1 MLKKISAA
9 FTGGVVAAL
18 LMAVLMWYLGRI
30 GFFSRIGVSL
40 RPELSSARLFIDG
53 GWGGLWGLL
62 FMLPVLKAQIVV
74 RGLVLALPPAV
85 FVLCYRM
92 PHEGHGVLGL
102 NYGDWAPL
110 VILVSWLFWGVVGAF
125 WYKSAA

>member
-1 MLKKISAA
+1 MLKKISVT

-18 LMAVLMWYLGRI
+18 LMVVALWYLGQS
-30 GFFSRIGVSL
+30 GLLSRINVTL
-40 RPELSSARLFIDG
+40 HPELSSARLFADG

-62 FMLPVLKAQIVV
+62 FLLPVLKAQTVV

-85 FVLCYRM
+85 FILCYLM

-102 NYGDWAPL
+102 DYGVWAPL
-110 VILVSWLFWGVVGAF
+110 VILVAWLLWGVVASF
-125 WYKSAA
+125 WNKSAG